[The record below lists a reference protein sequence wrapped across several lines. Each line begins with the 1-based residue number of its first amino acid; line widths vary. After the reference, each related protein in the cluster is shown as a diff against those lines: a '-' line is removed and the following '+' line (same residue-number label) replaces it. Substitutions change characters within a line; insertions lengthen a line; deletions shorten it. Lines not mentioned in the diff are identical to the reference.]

1 MRTYSSTQFE
11 TGYEINR
18 KHDLNICIA
27 EFSVHGTGKVH
38 INRHQRVRDLIK

>member
-1 MRTYSSTQFE
+1 MIWELTLLLSS
-11 TGYEINR
+11 GYEINR

-27 EFSVHGTGKVH
+27 EFSVHGTVKVH